1 MNLLRVKISHGFMRK
16 TNYIG
21 YHLLWNLKK
30 NHTHKKQHNDTNEL
44 ISKTEID
51 HRHRKQTYA
60 YQRRA
65 VEERDKLGIW
75 D

>member
-1 MNLLRVKISHGFMRK
+1 MRK

-30 NHTHKKQHNDTNEL
+30 KKTKHNDTNKL

-51 HRHRKQTYA
+51 HRHRKQTYG
-60 YQRRA
+60 YQKRGWGRGT
-65 VEERDKLGIW
+65 LGIW